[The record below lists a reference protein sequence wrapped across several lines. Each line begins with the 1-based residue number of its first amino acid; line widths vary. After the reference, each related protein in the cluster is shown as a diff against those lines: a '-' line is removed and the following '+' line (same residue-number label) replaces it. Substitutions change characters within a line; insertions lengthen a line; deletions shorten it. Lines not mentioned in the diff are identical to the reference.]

1 MIFDDLLKQSD
12 GPILSSY
19 CGSELP
25 EDYFF
30 SSFEKKDTDNKKVK
44 RSKLPTN
51 QYKDASLK
59 EDVRK

>member
-1 MIFDDLLKQSD
+1 MIFDDLLKQND

-25 EDYFF
+25 EDCFF
-30 SSFEKKDTDNKKVK
+30 SSLEKKDTDNKKVK
-44 RSKLPTN
+44 RSKFPTN